1 MRIVM
6 GGASAMLAAGL
17 CGLVLLLKVYYER
30 RPVGALLA
38 FWLKVYFG
46 VPRPVP
52 ARGSKG
58 LQPGETGVRGAVCFC
73 ASTGVGAQT
82 NCCAYDGCGPVFRAA
97 GEWGRLRRASLCS
110 ASMRVWE
117 VCEL

>member
-1 MRIVM
+1 MRIVI
-6 GGASAMLAAGL
+6 GGASAIFA
-17 CGLVLLLKVYYER
+17 VE
-30 RPVGALLA
+30 
-38 FWLKVYFG
+38 VYFG

-58 LQPGETGVRGAVCFC
+58 LQLGETGVRGAVCFC
-73 ASTGVGAQT
+73 ASTGVGAQI

-110 ASMRVWE
+110 ASWRIWE